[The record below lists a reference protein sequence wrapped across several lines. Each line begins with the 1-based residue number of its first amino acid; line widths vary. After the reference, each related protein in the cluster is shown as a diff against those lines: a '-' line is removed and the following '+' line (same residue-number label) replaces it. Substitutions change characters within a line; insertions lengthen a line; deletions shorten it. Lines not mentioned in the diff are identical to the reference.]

1 MDFSYKRP
9 TAWNCQAY
17 ERLLYDCMAGDST
30 LFPNIKNIEV
40 SWDFITKI
48 LSAWGSETPPVLR
61 ATNRSWGPKESDE
74 LITRDSRKWHNQ

>member
-1 MDFSYKRP
+1 MELP
-9 TAWNCQAY
+9 EAY

-48 LSAWGSETPPVLR
+48 LSAWGNEAPPMLPGYEPG
-61 ATNRSWGPKESDE
+61 SWGPKEADE
-74 LITRDSRKWHNQ
+74 LIERDSRKWHNQ